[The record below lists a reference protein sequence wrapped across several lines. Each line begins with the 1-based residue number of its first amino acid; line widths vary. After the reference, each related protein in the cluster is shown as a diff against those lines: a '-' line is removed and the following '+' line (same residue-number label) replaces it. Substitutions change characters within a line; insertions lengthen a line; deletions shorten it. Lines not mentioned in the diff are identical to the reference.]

1 MFDVRK
7 EEISPRKKG
16 INQQE
21 VEAVGSFKYL
31 DTFTVMMSLENDQ

>member
-7 EEISPRKKG
+7 EGISPRKKG

-21 VEAVGSFKYL
+21 VEVVGSFKYL
-31 DTFTVMMSLENDQ
+31 DPFTNMSLESGQ